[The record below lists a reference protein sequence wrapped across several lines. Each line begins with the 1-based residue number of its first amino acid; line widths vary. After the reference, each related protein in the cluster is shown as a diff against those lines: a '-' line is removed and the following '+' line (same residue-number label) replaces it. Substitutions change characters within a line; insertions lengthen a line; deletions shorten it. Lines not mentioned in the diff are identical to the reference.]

1 MAIGAVLPIGGALLG
16 GAEAYK
22 RSGGNIGSTLL
33 GAGLGAAGG
42 SGLRMAGSALGLNAL
57 GLGGLGAGIGLPV
70 VGQVAGGV
78 AGGAKKGAGT
88 AAEAGLG
95 VIGYTAKGEA
105 VYGGQAVPGGM
116 GSYGPTPPTGG
127 PSSVVGP
134 EGMGRRLE
142 QYKSAETQ
150 RDAMRLLLPEVFKAS
165 EARSKAEFE
174 RNMAAAGIRQN
185 IATRAA
191 MLQAA
196 QQAGL
201 NMGQTAAQQAGG
213 ALTSQYQYQ

>member
-1 MAIGAVLPIGGALLG
+1 
-16 GAEAYK
+16 
-22 RSGGNIGSTLL
+22 
-33 GAGLGAAGG
+33 
-42 SGLRMAGSALGLNAL
+42 MAGSALGLNAL
-57 GLGGLGAGIGLPV
+57 GLGGLGAGIGLPI

-116 GSYGPTPPTGG
+116 GSYGPTPPTGD
-127 PSSVVGP
+127 PSSVIGP